1 MWIVRIALARPY
13 TFIVLALL
21 LLIIGPLSILRT
33 PTDIFP
39 DINIPVISVIW
50 SYSELPPDDMG
61 NRITSVF
68 ERVLPTTVNDIEHI
82 ESESLIGVSVVKLFF
97 QPGVNIELALSQVTS
112 IAQTILRSLPEG
124 TLPPLILNYKASTVP
139 ILQLVLSSDTI
150 PEQEL
155 NDLGNNFIRPQ
166 LAPVAGASLPYPY
179 GGKVRQ
185 VQVDLDLQAMQ
196 TYGVSPLEINTAIS
210 AQNLIIPAGTQKIG
224 DYEYIVKLNSSP
236 LKVNDLNDMPVKT
249 TPGRVL
255 YIRDVAHVRDG
266 FTPQTNIVRV
276 DGKRAVMMSV
286 QKTGGASTLGII
298 KQIKALLPKIK
309 EIMPA
314 GLNLGQFA
322 DQSIFVT
329 AAIQGVITEGIIAA
343 SLTALM
349 ILIFLGSV
357 RSTLIISISI
367 PLSIIGSLTI
377 LSALGETINI
387 MTLGGLA
394 LAVGILVDDATVAIE
409 NINWNLEQGKEV
421 EEAILDGAHQIAI
434 PALVSTLC
442 ITIVFVPM
450 FYLGGVA
457 QYLFVPLAEAVIFAM
472 LISYLLSRTLI
483 PTLAK
488 YLLHKHDPE
497 IKEQSQNFFVRLH
510 HQFEKKFEIFRERY
524 SNLLNK
530 ALHNATYFVGIF
542 LVFVI
547 SSVVLLWPWLGSNFF
562 PNVDA
567 GQIKLHIRAPTGTR
581 VEVTARYVDT
591 IDKLIRTII
600 PPQELDTIVDNI
612 GLPVSGI
619 NLSYSNSAPVGP
631 EDADILISLKEKHHS
646 VFDYQRELR
655 TVLNQKFPDISFAFL
670 PADIVNQTINF
681 GLPSPIDIQIIGLKQ
696 DENRVYAKKLM
707 QRLKKVP
714 GLVDIREHQAMNY
727 PELFV
732 DIDRSKAKELGI
744 TQRNI
749 AMSLFIALSGS
760 FQTSPTFWLSPENN
774 VSYPLVVQTPQY
786 VMNSL
791 QALRNIMIDGIS
803 PNIQSP
809 AQHQIL
815 GALGTITRKW
825 TSVVESHYNVMPVI
839 DIFAATQDRDLGSIT
854 HDINQIIAE
863 MNSEVPLGST
873 IAIRGQIDTQHQ
885 AFQGLYWG
893 IVFSV
898 LLIYL
903 LIVINFQSWVDP
915 FIIITALPAAIAGI
929 AWFLFITC
937 TTLSVPAL
945 TGAIMCMGVA
955 TSNSILIISFAR
967 QHLLETNNPLLAA
980 MEAGRTRIRPVLMTA
995 SAMIIGMMPMAL
1007 GLGDGGEQNAPL
1019 GRAVIGGLSFAT
1031 IATLF
1036 FVPTVFYIIHNH
1048 QLKVKQRNNHA

>member
-1 MWIVRIALARPY
+1 M
-13 TFIVLALL
+13 
-21 LLIIGPLSILRT
+21 
-33 PTDIFP
+33 
-39 DINIPVISVIW
+39 
-50 SYSELPPDDMG
+50 
-61 NRITSVF
+61 
-68 ERVLPTTVNDIEHI
+68 
-82 ESESLIGVSVVKLFF
+82 
-97 QPGVNIELALSQVTS
+97 
-112 IAQTILRSLPEG
+112 
-124 TLPPLILNYKASTVP
+124 
-139 ILQLVLSSDTI
+139 
-150 PEQEL
+150 
-155 NDLGNNFIRPQ
+155 
-166 LAPVAGASLPYPY
+166 
-179 GGKVRQ
+179 
-185 VQVDLDLQAMQ
+185 
-196 TYGVSPLEINTAIS
+196 
-210 AQNLIIPAGTQKIG
+210 
-224 DYEYIVKLNSSP
+224 
-236 LKVNDLNDMPVKT
+236 
-249 TPGRVL
+249 
-255 YIRDVAHVRDG
+255 
-266 FTPQTNIVRV
+266 
-276 DGKRAVMMSV
+276 
-286 QKTGGASTLGII
+286 
-298 KQIKALLPKIK
+298 
-309 EIMPA
+309 
-314 GLNLGQFA
+314 
-322 DQSIFVT
+322 
-329 AAIQGVITEGIIAA
+329 
-343 SLTALM
+343 
-349 ILIFLGSV
+349 
-357 RSTLIISISI
+357 
-367 PLSIIGSLTI
+367 
-377 LSALGETINI
+377 
-387 MTLGGLA
+387 
-394 LAVGILVDDATVAIE
+394 
-409 NINWNLEQGKEV
+409 
-421 EEAILDGAHQIAI
+421 
-434 PALVSTLC
+434 
-442 ITIVFVPM
+442 
-450 FYLGGVA
+450 
-457 QYLFVPLAEAVIFAM
+457 
-472 LISYLLSRTLI
+472 
-483 PTLAK
+483 
-488 YLLHKHDPE
+488 
-497 IKEQSQNFFVRLH
+497 
-510 HQFEKKFEIFRERY
+510 
-524 SNLLNK
+524 
-530 ALHNATYFVGIF
+530 
-542 LVFVI
+542 
-547 SSVVLLWPWLGSNFF
+547 
-562 PNVDA
+562 
-567 GQIKLHIRAPTGTR
+567 
-581 VEVTARYVDT
+581 
-591 IDKLIRTII
+591 
-600 PPQELDTIVDNI
+600 
-612 GLPVSGI
+612 
-619 NLSYSNSAPVGP
+619 
-631 EDADILISLKEKHHS
+631 
-646 VFDYQRELR
+646 
-655 TVLNQKFPDISFAFL
+655 
-670 PADIVNQTINF
+670 NQTINF

-774 VSYPLVVQTPQY
+774 VSYPLVVQAPQY

>member
-732 DIDRSKAKELGI
+732 
-744 TQRNI
+744 
-749 AMSLFIALSGS
+749 
-760 FQTSPTFWLSPENN
+760 
-774 VSYPLVVQTPQY
+774 
-786 VMNSL
+786 
-791 QALRNIMIDGIS
+791 
-803 PNIQSP
+803 
-809 AQHQIL
+809 
-815 GALGTITRKW
+815 
-825 TSVVESHYNVMPVI
+825 
-839 DIFAATQDRDLGSIT
+839 
-854 HDINQIIAE
+854 
-863 MNSEVPLGST
+863 
-873 IAIRGQIDTQHQ
+873 
-885 AFQGLYWG
+885 
-893 IVFSV
+893 
-898 LLIYL
+898 
-903 LIVINFQSWVDP
+903 
-915 FIIITALPAAIAGI
+915 
-929 AWFLFITC
+929 
-937 TTLSVPAL
+937 
-945 TGAIMCMGVA
+945 
-955 TSNSILIISFAR
+955 
-967 QHLLETNNPLLAA
+967 
-980 MEAGRTRIRPVLMTA
+980 
-995 SAMIIGMMPMAL
+995 
-1007 GLGDGGEQNAPL
+1007 
-1019 GRAVIGGLSFAT
+1019 
-1031 IATLF
+1031 
-1036 FVPTVFYIIHNH
+1036 
-1048 QLKVKQRNNHA
+1048 